1 MQLLGA
7 KRFAQAK
14 QERLIKEFIE
24 ALNARRPPIQE
35 PNQAIEGLEG
45 QREEASTEAS
55 SVSGARA
62 DSEVGRADQQ
72 RRAPRVMREY
82 VVDQRLAAFLTHVTD
97 PDLICFRHSIP
108 DLNRIMAP
116 FFVEQESII
125 SDAYNQEP
133 SIHDIPHDNQNYD
146 RPLVPNPVL
155 DLRQINSKQD
165 FHNINQVLMK
175 ALICLVIDMLCPQ
188 IEKRRRRKSR
198 LKISSSLD
206 RTPRILIQRSTN
218 RRLSR
223 KEGKGQRST
232 LALKKCP
239 SKSRRCR
246 KRGRLT
252 GRYTRSHLLLKAN
265 RSMRQTFLCSSTNSL
280 KLIMSQCLRGL
291 ASTIKP
297 TTRLS
302 NRSRMKVTKLP
313 MIR

>member
-1 MQLLGA
+1 MQELGA
-7 KRFAQAK
+7 KRFAKAK

-35 PNQAIEGLEG
+35 PNQSIEGLEG

-62 DSEVGRADQQ
+62 YSEVGRADQQ
-72 RRAPRVMREY
+72 RRAPHVMREY
-82 VVDQRLAAFLTHVTD
+82 VVDQRLAPFLTHVTD

-133 SIHDIPHDNQNYD
+133 SIYDNPHDNQIYD

-165 FHNINQVLMK
+165 FHNINQVSMK
-175 ALICLVIDMLCPQ
+175 ALICLDKDMLCPQ
-188 IEKRRRRKSR
+188 REKRRRRKSR
-198 LKISSSLD
+198 LKISSNLD

-218 RRLSR
+218 RRLRR

-232 LALKKCP
+232 LGLKKCP
-239 SKSRRCR
+239 RKSRRCR
-246 KRGRLT
+246 KRGRLM
-252 GRYTRSHLLLKAN
+252 GRYTRSHLLLKAT
-265 RSMRQTFLCSSTNSL
+265 RSMRQKFLCSSTNSL
-280 KLIMSQCLRGL
+280 KLIMNQCLRGL
-291 ASTIKP
+291 VSKIKP

-302 NRSRMKVTKLP
+302 NRMKVTKLP